1 MYKPALGTT
10 CGAVALITT
19 CFGIAPAVAQGNT
32 AYYKGKTVTYIVATS
47 PGGGY
52 DFYGRLVA
60 DFMQKHLPGSTFVVR
75 NMPGA
80 GHMIGANYIYNSKP
94 NGLTIGTYN
103 TGLIYAQLAK
113 QKGVRFDLTKM
124 SWIGKAASES
134 RVIVVGTN
142 SSIKTFADLQNSKT
156 PLKFATSGVG
166 SANYSEISMISK
178 AAKLPIKLITGY
190 NGNADQLAMRRGEV
204 TGGLGSRSSFEQFV
218 KAGHG
223 RFIVQVGGKETDVP
237 KLQDVIKTDLG
248 RRISSLIGSQS
259 DVFRLTSGPPRIPAD
274 RLAAL
279 RGAYKKAMQDK
290 ALVAKMRTA
299 RRPYDPAFG
308 EDVAKLVKEAL
319 DQSPQAIALLTG
331 VIEEGKKVKIPTLSG
346 AITKLADRNKDVSLK
361 LKSGKA
367 FEIKIS
373 GSRTTV
379 KVGGKKAKRKTLKV
393 GMNCTVQAPRS
404 GAEAK
409 LIDCK

>member
-1 MYKPALGTT
+1 MNRLAWRAVPAIAI
-10 CGAVALITT
+10 GAVLMAT
-19 CFGIAPAVAQGNT
+19 PVSAQKG
-32 AYYKGKTVTYIVATS
+32 ADFYKGKSVTYIVATS

-60 DFMQKHLPGSTFVVR
+60 DYMQKHLPGSTFVVR

-80 GHMIGANYIYNSKP
+80 GHMIGCNFIYNSKP

-103 TGLIYAQLAK
+103 TGLVYAQLSK

-134 RVIVVGTN
+134 RVIVVGAN
-142 SSIKTFADLQNSKT
+142 SPYKTFADLQNAKG

-178 AAKLPIKLITGY
+178 AAGLPIKLITGY

-204 TGGLGSRSSFEQFV
+204 VGGLGSRSSFEQFV
-218 KAGHG
+218 KQGHG

-237 KLQDVIKTDLG
+237 KLREVLKSDLG
-248 RRISSLIGSQS
+248 RRIAALISSQS
-259 DVFRLTSGPPRIPAD
+259 EIFRLTSGPPNIPSD
-274 RLAAL
+274 RLEAL
-279 RGAYKKAMQDK
+279 RAAYKAAMTDK
-290 ALVAKMRTA
+290 ELIAKINTA
-299 RRPYDPAFG
+299 DRPYDPG
-308 EDVAKLVKEAL
+308 YGDDVGKLVKEAL
-319 DQSPQAIALLTG
+319 DQSPAAVALLTN
-331 VIEEGKKVKIPTLSG
+331 VLEEGKKVKLPSFSG
-346 AITKLADRNKDVSLK
+346 EISALADRNKDVTMK
-361 LKSGKA
+361 LSDGKA
-367 FEIKIS
+367 FNTKIS

-379 KVGGKKAKRKTLKV
+379 KVGGAKAKRKALKV
-393 GMNCTVQAPRS
+393 GMKCTVAAPRS

-409 LIDCK
+409 VVDCK